1 LEGVYL
7 MPTPS
12 NPDHLIPAW
21 IFLCLAALLTVFIGL
36 ALVWEAGLW
45 AIEMVA
51 GLFGVTGV

>member
-1 LEGVYL
+1 M

-21 IFLCLAALLTVFIGL
+21 VFLCLAALLTVFIGL
-36 ALVWEAGLW
+36 VLLWEAGLW

-51 GLFGVTGV
+51 GLFGVTGA